1 MMKSAPTESKAARAA
16 RLAEEAKVE
25 QERVRAEGNRIDDT
39 QSLLDADTLR
49 RVRRFGQSPG
59 TSLFGGA
66 GGTGAPGG
74 AGMGDLNIANMIAK
88 SLFSGGTPGGLASV
102 GRSGRS
108 SGLAAIV

>member
-1 MMKSAPTESKAARAA
+1 MMKSAPTESKADRAA

-25 QERVRAEGNRIDDT
+25 QERIRAEGNRIDDT

-49 RVRRFGQSPG
+49 RVRRFGQAPG
-59 TSLFGGA
+59 SSMFGGA
-66 GGTGAPGG
+66 VGTGAPGG
-74 AGMGDLNIANMIAK
+74 DLNIGAMITR

-108 SGLAAIV
+108 GGLTALV